1 MDELF
6 TDQLILIEAVSELVM
21 LTALLKVMGLNA
33 SGVEADL
40 ARLIYRLRVVN
51 RRIENGFD

>member
-40 ARLIYRLRVVN
+40 ARLIHRLRVVN